1 MRATN
6 KPCVLIIDDDPAII
20 ELLSIYLE
28 FTGYEVQTAADGA
41 QGVAILKSMTTDRP
55 IDAIMVDLMMPVM
68 DGLRFIHLLR
78 TELKSA
84 LPVLALTGMS
94 KPNDVQRAVQAG
106 ANAVLSKPVE
116 PKVIVEKLA
125 ELLNRRGA
133 GVSQA

>member
-1 MRATN
+1 MRETN

-28 FTGYEVQTAADGA
+28 FMDYEVRTAPDGA
-41 QGVAILKSMTTDRP
+41 QAVAIVKDMTPERP

-68 DGLRFIHLLR
+68 DGLRFIHTLR
-78 TELKSA
+78 TELKCA

-94 KPNDVQRAVQAG
+94 QPDDVQRALRAG

-116 PKVIVEKLA
+116 PKVILDKLA
-125 ELLNRRGA
+125 ELLGCCGT
-133 GVSQA
+133 GVAPV

>member
-78 TELKSA
+78 TELKCA

>member
-78 TELKSA
+78 TELKCA

-116 PKVIVEKLA
+116 PKVIIEKLA